1 METREDADRIEGYVA
16 WLEVSADM
24 TNVILMF
31 QPLSFLACFS
41 AGILLMIF
49 IIGFSVSVQEIDHQ
63 GQLPVSGR
71 RYHGSV

>member
-31 QPLSFLACFS
+31 HPMYPFLLLS
-41 AGILLMIF
+41 AGLLLMIF
-49 IIGFSVSVQEIDHQ
+49 IIGFSGSVQEINHQ
-63 GQLPVSGR
+63 CQLPVSGK
-71 RYHGSV
+71 RYLY